1 MSSVAP
7 QNNGQESDHGNKFD
21 QKGNVTFSVELALV
35 ILGYIAMDY
44 PGVYLLTEDGNTML
58 KCLSKAR
65 INPTMVP
72 RMPCVCRVH
81 TCTRVFCS

>member
-7 QNNGQESDHGNKFD
+7 QNNGQVRHHGIKFD
-21 QKGNVTFSVELALV
+21 QKVNMTFSAELALV
-35 ILGYIAMDY
+35 ILGYIELDY
-44 PGVYLLTEDGNTML
+44 PGVYLTEDGNTML